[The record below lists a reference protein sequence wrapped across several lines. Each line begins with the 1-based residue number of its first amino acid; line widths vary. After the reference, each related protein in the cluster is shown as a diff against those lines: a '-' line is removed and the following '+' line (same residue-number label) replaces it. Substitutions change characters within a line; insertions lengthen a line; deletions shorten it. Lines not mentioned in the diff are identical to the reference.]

1 MEGVEEEEALKE
13 LVEAIVG
20 FYLKTTRQFLGLV
33 SLQDGE
39 QLRRLCNPN
48 LPYKKLERRPG
59 SGEEVLTDPI
69 CRAIQ
74 SSSLRSCFLFYLFIF
89 FFKDIQNINKKLK

>member
-33 SLQDGE
+33 SLQEGE
-39 QLRRLCNPN
+39 QLRRF
-48 LPYKKLERRPG
+48 
-59 SGEEVLTDPI
+59 VQ
-69 CRAIQ
+69 A
-74 SSSLRSCFLFYLFIF
+74 
-89 FFKDIQNINKKLK
+89 

>member
-33 SLQDGE
+33 SLQEGE
-39 QLRRLCNPN
+39 QLRRLCKPN

-69 CRAIQ
+69 SRAIQ
-74 SSSLRSCFLFYLFIF
+74 SYHYGSVFYFIFSLRTYKILI
-89 FFKDIQNINKKLK
+89 KN